1 MLRRLLPH
9 PLLTALLTVVWMLL
23 NNSATLGQFVMGLIL
38 GLIIPVITAAYGPD
52 RPVLKKPMNI
62 IGYVLIVM
70 YDIVKSNIDVA
81 LIVLFKSNA
90 ARQPAWVTVPL
101 DLKSP
106 EAITVLAG
114 TITMTPGT
122 LTADLSSEGHAL
134 LVHCLDAPDPQAVC
148 QDIKDRYE
156 SRLKEIF
163 E

>member
-38 GLIIPVITAAYGPD
+38 GLIIPVITAAYWPD

>member
-38 GLIIPVITAAYGPD
+38 GLIIPVITAAYWPD
-52 RPVLKKPMNI
+52 RPVLKKPMKI

>member
-23 NNSATLGQFVMGLIL
+23 NNSVTLGQFVMGLIL
-38 GLIIPVITAAYGPD
+38 GLIIPLITAAYWPD
-52 RPVLKKPMNI
+52 RPVLKKPMKI

-114 TITMTPGT
+114 TITVTPGT

>member
-38 GLIIPVITAAYGPD
+38 GLIIPVITAAYWPD

-90 ARQPAWVTVPL
+90 ARSPAWITVPL

-122 LTADLSSEGHAL
+122 VTADLSSEGHAL

>member
-38 GLIIPVITAAYGPD
+38 GLIIPLITAAYWPD
-52 RPVLKKPMNI
+52 RPVLKKPMKI